1 MLAGALIG
9 QQGAQQVQGV
19 GPLGLSELDS
29 AGGEFQLPLVARREQ
44 QAEGIGERHIRN
56 PAGVGV
62 GRLFFSDHQQY
73 GSGVFVEQSG
83 GFEQAMFE
91 AIAGGGEGGHLAG
104 FIAQD
109 RPQANYRVMHRQAE
123 LSRRQRL
130 LVGQIRT
137 GKAHP
142 SILGSVMVPYY
153 GSDTPISQVANITV
167 KDSRTLQVVAFER
180 NMLGAVDKA
189 IQSAG
194 LNLNP
199 TNLGE
204 LLLISMPAL
213 TEETRKVFAKQARDA
228 AEDAR
233 IAVRNI
239 RRDALSQLK
248 DLVKE
253 KEISEDE
260 ERRAADDIQ
269 KLTDKAVADIEVATK
284 QKEADLMAV

>member
-1 MLAGALIG
+1 MINEIKKDAQTRMQKSLESLAHA
-9 QQGAQQVQGV
+9 
-19 GPLGLSELDS
+19 
-29 AGGEFQLPLVARREQ
+29 F
-44 QAEGIGERHIRN
+44 
-56 PAGVGV
+56 
-62 GRLFFSDHQQY
+62 
-73 GSGVFVEQSG
+73 
-83 GFEQAMFE
+83 
-91 AIAGGGEGGHLAG
+91 
-104 FIAQD
+104 
-109 RPQANYRVMHRQAE
+109 
-123 LSRRQRL
+123 
-130 LVGQIRT
+130 GQIRT

-142 SILGSVMVPYY
+142 SILGSVIVHYY

-233 IAVRNI
+233 ISVRNI